1 MRWLRLYDDV
11 INDPKVLRLP
21 EATRWHWVAVLC
33 VASKHDGA
41 LPPLDELAFYLRTTP
56 AKATVILAA
65 LVKGGLLD
73 KTETGFA
80 PHNWSGRQYKSDGS
94 AERVKRHREK
104 RAAAGLQSQWTAPK
118 ALRQAVYDRDGHKC
132 VYCGSGDRLSLD
144 HRTPEIRGGTHDF
157 DNLATACLSCNGAKR
172 DMTET
177 EYRASVTLL
186 KRPQN
191 TENREQTED
200 RIGDARAS
208 SFTQGSKAL
217 SDALW
222 KALGFKSPLEIPPE
236 LAGADWRAIEWEK
249 SGWTPDLI
257 DAQTRKVGP
266 GKPLIYYEK
275 VFATEF
281 AKRQAPLPVVEV
293 RQAEHLTVT
302 KHGTTQAK
310 PGVAEVARR
319 FAEQFESQSGNSIA
333 GNPDAVLRIPAG

>member
-56 AKATVILAA
+56 AKATVILNT

-73 KTETGFA
+73 KTEVGFA

-104 RAAAGLQSQWTAPK
+104 RAAAGLQSQWTPPK

-132 VYCGSGDRLSLD
+132 VYCGSSTQLSLD
-144 HRTPEIRGGTHDF
+144 HCTPEIRGGTHDI

-177 EYRASVTLL
+177 EYRVSVTLL

-191 TENREQTED
+191 TEADNRTEQISE
-200 RIGDARAS
+200 AKAS
-208 SFTQGSKAL
+208 
-217 SDALW
+217 
-222 KALGFKSPLEIPPE
+222 
-236 LAGADWRAIEWEK
+236 GADAPDPRSDLFGRGLKTLAEITGKGPDSCRSFVGKCLKEAKDDAVTVLGLIDDAERNRVADP
-249 SGWTPDLI
+249 SGWIAARLKAKDAPSLIPTKDDEWRTYLTNFQKFGRWRPGIGNEPGTPSCRAPAHLL
-257 DAQTRKVGP
+257 REFG
-266 GKPLIYYEK
+266 YEQ
-275 VFATEF
+275 V
-281 AKRQAPLPVVEV
+281 
-293 RQAEHLTVT
+293 
-302 KHGTTQAK
+302 TTQ
-310 PGVAEVARR
+310 
-319 FAEQFESQSGNSIA
+319 
-333 GNPDAVLRIPAG
+333 